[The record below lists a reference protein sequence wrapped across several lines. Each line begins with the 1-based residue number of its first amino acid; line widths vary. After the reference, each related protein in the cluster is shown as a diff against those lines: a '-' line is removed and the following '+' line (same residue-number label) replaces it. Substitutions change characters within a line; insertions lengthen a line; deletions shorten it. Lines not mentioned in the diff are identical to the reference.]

1 MTESVVQPLMRIL
14 PFHSDAFTWERFES
28 FCLAVVRALPEVR
41 WAERRAGGGERQG
54 EVDID
59 AVLADGGL
67 RTIQC
72 KHRKVLT
79 PQQAEKTVLGTAD
92 NAAEH
97 EIWVTGTVR
106 AAANAYLRDREGWTF
121 R

>member
-1 MTESVVQPLMRIL
+1 MTEPVVQPLMRIL
-14 PFHSDAFTWERFES
+14 PFHNDAFTWERFES

-67 RTIQC
+67 RY
-72 KHRKVLT
+72 RLNSGDG
-79 PQQAEKTVLGTAD
+79 E
-92 NAAEH
+92 
-97 EIWVTGTVR
+97 VR
-106 AAANAYLRDREGWTF
+106 IHGRGG
-121 R
+121 